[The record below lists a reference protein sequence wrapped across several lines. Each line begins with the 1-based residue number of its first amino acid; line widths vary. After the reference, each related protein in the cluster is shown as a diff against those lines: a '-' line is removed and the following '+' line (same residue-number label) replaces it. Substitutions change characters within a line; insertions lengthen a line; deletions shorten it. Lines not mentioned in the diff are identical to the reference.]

1 MTTITN
7 EEQTEF
13 KARSVT
19 LQNTAWEYLRKSET
33 AYELGNWKLALEL
46 DVVYCR
52 LTKDSIYFAQLSY
65 SKVV

>member
-7 EEQTEF
+7 EEQAEF

-19 LQNTAWEYLRKSET
+19 LQDTAWEYLRKSEK
-33 AYELGNWKLALEL
+33 AYDLGHWKLALEL
-46 DVVYCR
+46 DATYCR
-52 LTKDSIYFAQLSY
+52 LTQDSIYFAQLSY